1 MQYKPL
7 GNTGMNVSRVV
18 YGGIVSAGEIDTI
31 VCKDVDQAASD
42 RFVAYALERG
52 VNYFDVAPSYGNAEE
67 QLGRSL
73 EGHRNDVYLAC
84 KTLCRDRKSAEEE
97 MKTSRKLLK
106 TDYFDTYQLHAING
120 MDDVEQAF
128 AKGGVME
135 LLDEMKRAGIARH
148 IGFTAHNEDAALE
161 MLRRYPFETV
171 LFPINWLLHMKTG
184 MGSRLAKVAKE
195 RGIGLLGMKFMIDR
209 AWDSREERFS
219 SRYPKSWC
227 KPLDPED
234 GELIVAAM
242 RYALSVGA
250 DVLDPP
256 GNFES
261 FSFALEHADEVFSEE
276 LTARDKE
283 LLDARFLQNEDKLF
297 F

>member
-1 MQYKPL
+1 MQYTKL

-18 YGGIVSAGEIDTI
+18 YGGIVSAGEIDGV
-31 VCKDVDQAASD
+31 VCDGLDQKASD
-42 RFVAYALERG
+42 RYVSYALEHG
-52 VNYFDVAPSYGNAEE
+52 INYFDVAPSYGNAEE

-73 EGHRNDVYLAC
+73 VGHRNDVYLAC
-84 KTLCRDRKSAEEE
+84 KTICRDRKSAEAE
-97 MKTSRKLLK
+97 MESSLERLK

-135 LLDEMKRAGIARH
+135 LLDEMKKAGIAHH

-171 LFPINWLLHMKTG
+171 LFPMNWLLHKKTS
-184 MGSRLAKVAKE
+184 MGSRLARVAKE
-195 RGIGLLGMKFMIDR
+195 QGIGLLGMKFMIDR
-209 AWDSREERFS
+209 AWESREERFS
-219 SRYPKSWC
+219 SPYPKSWC
-227 KPLDPED
+227 KPFYPQD
-234 GELIVAAM
+234 GALTLAAM
-242 RYALSVGA
+242 RYALSIGVDA
-250 DVLDPP
+250 LDPP

-261 FSFALEHADEVFSEE
+261 FSFAAEHLDEALSEE
-276 LTARDKE
+276 LTARDNA
-283 LLDARFLQNEDKLF
+283 LLAERFLQNEDKAF

>member
-1 MQYKPL
+1 MQYIQL

-18 YGGIVSAGEIDTI
+18 YGGIVSAGVVETI
-31 VCKDVDQAASD
+31 VCKEVDQKASD
-42 RFVAYALERG
+42 RYVAYALEHG

-84 KTLCRDRKSAEEE
+84 KTLCRDRKSAEAE
-97 MKTSRKLLK
+97 MKNSLKLLK
-106 TDYFDTYQLHAING
+106 TDYFDTYQLHAVNT

-135 LLDEMKRAGIARH
+135 LLDEMKRAGIAHH
-148 IGFTAHNEDAALE
+148 IGFTAHSEDAALE
-161 MLRRYPFETV
+161 MLKRYPFETV
-171 LFPINWLLHMKTG
+171 LFPVNWLMNMKTG
-184 MGSRLAKVAKE
+184 MGSRLAAVAKE
-195 RGIGLLGMKFMIDR
+195 KGVGLLGMKFMIDR
-209 AWDSREERFS
+209 AWGENESRFDSP
-219 SRYPKSWC
+219 YPKSWC
-227 KPLDPED
+227 KPFYPED
-234 GELIVAAM
+234 EELIVAAM
-242 RYALSVGA
+242 RYSLSVGA

-261 FSFALEHADEVFSEE
+261 FSLAIQYADEVFSTK
-276 LTARDKE
+276 LTTHDKE
-283 LLDARFLQNEDKLF
+283 LLAARFLQNEDKLF